1 MDPKKLPHSVLMA
14 LGLTAAA
21 TQTGCG
27 VFGPCLDF
35 AVETDTGP
43 EGTDSDTDTDTDTD
57 SDSDT
62 TAVDTGPCLDFAVE
76 SIDTRYPEQET
87 AQGNTS
93 GTPADRVLDRG
104 VLPED
109 VAQLLRQR
117 REPQ

>member
-1 MDPKKLPHSVLMA
+1 MDPKKLPQSVLVA

-21 TQTGCG
+21 AVQPGC
-27 VFGPCLDF
+27 VLGPCLD
-35 AVETDTGP
+35 VVGETDSGP
-43 EGTDSDTDTDTDTD
+43 EGTDPDSDSDSD

-62 TAVDTGPCLDFAVE
+62 TPVDTGPCLDFAVE

-87 AQGNTS
+87 AQGNTI

-109 VAQLLRQR
+109 VAALLRQR
-117 REPQ
+117 RDTQ